1 MKNGSSPFFGKGP
14 LEFTGENYF
23 MLLKNIS
30 GKNQKAVGLFI
41 LSLMLTWAVP
51 GNSWAEDMSC
61 RPKPP
66 YEAPDYVA
74 PLLKSPQSKPQ
85 LVDRNDGTI
94 LDTGTGLMWAR
105 KDSYSDLAQCL
116 NWTDAQKYVEQLKT
130 GGYTDWR
137 VPTIKELATLF
148 DLTQENVLAWDH
160 DPEYPLALDSKFASG
175 AAYWYWSS
183 DCGATALTE
192 CCAKTLYFVNGM
204 IKIRRFELCN
214 NGGVRAVR
222 KFQKKE
228 SDQK

>member
-1 MKNGSSPFFGKGP
+1 MFQKF
-14 LEFTGENYF
+14 
-23 MLLKNIS
+23 IS
-30 GKNQKAVGLFI
+30 WKNQKSVGLFI
-41 LSLMLTWAVP
+41 LSLIWVSAIP
-51 GNSWAEDMSC
+51 KISWAEDMSC

-85 LVDRNDGTI
+85 LIDKGDGTI

-105 KDSYSDLAQCL
+105 KDSYADLAHCL
-116 NWTDAQKYVEQLKT
+116 NWRDAQKYVEQLKT

-148 DLTQENVLAWDH
+148 DLTHENVLAWDN
-160 DPEYPLALDSKFASG
+160 DSEYPLALDSKFASG

-183 DCGATALTE
+183 DCGTTALTE

-222 KFQKKE
+222 NIHKKGP
-228 SDQK
+228 DQK